1 MKKKVLKKILVF
13 IIPIFLILLTMYLK
27 LGTIDGNYILISD
40 MEAQYNSLLQYFK
53 NILNGTESLFY
64 SFHKG
69 LGGEMFTTFTYY
81 LASPLNFL
89 VIFFDN
95 THIPDCAF
103 LIILIKIGLSGLTMN
118 FFLDYKYNKNYNLN
132 FVISLCY
139 ALMSYTVNYYF
150 NIMWLD
156 SVYMLPLVTMGLDML
171 INHNKNTLYL
181 IALSYM
187 IICNYYMAYMVCI
200 FCVMYLIYQF
210 IINRNFDKKIIVKF
224 ILFSILAALIA
235 SFILIPTIIKIKS
248 FASTQGNLNITYNYL
263 YNTFKDMIQN
273 MIIGGHNCSNV
284 TNEYGIYMFTSNI
297 CVILLLIYF
306 FNQKVEKRNKIAL
319 FIILLIFMLS
329 FYLLPLKYI
338 WHGFSLPS
346 FYNNRNSF
354 IFNFIILI
362 ICIPS
367 YYKCDR
373 IEKRYCFIIS
383 IFYLALTILN
393 IIILGK
399 TMLMNLFITYI
410 FVIIYMILLFTIKNY
425 RIYKFQ
431 YILWIFIILELFINL
446 YLSFVTKTVVSYTY
460 SDYIN
465 NICPIMIS
473 SSLDYRSE
481 NLMHKNGIDGL
492 TCGYNSTTTFLSTLT
507 NDDLK
512 NLNKFGYY
520 AGGKVQY
527 NLGANTL
534 LIDSILGTKYYLLSE
549 GSKINYLKN
558 TNNCQNVGIYNKNSN
573 DINNEEYCLYENS
586 NSLGISYIVKNID
599 FDDTN
604 NVFENQTELIKN
616 MTGINKE
623 YLYKLDYIYRENKFY
638 INNNK
643 ERFYIYIYADINVD
657 DKIAIYADGKQIY
670 TSEDSS
676 SLTLNNGVLEV
687 YSNNDITT
695 LKIKVNDNSDTI
707 SKIMVYG
714 IDNKVENEAYNIL
727 KNNTVNITNISTD
740 YMLETVDAKEEGY
753 LLFTIPYDK
762 NIDIYIDGEKNKSL
776 KAYNYFL
783 STKISEGKHIVKIK
797 YNHRSYYKYSCI
809 SLLFIIISIICV
821 KKCKNI

>member
-1 MKKKVLKKILVF
+1 
-13 IIPIFLILLTMYLK
+13 
-27 LGTIDGNYILISD
+27 
-40 MEAQYNSLLQYFK
+40 
-53 NILNGTESLFY
+53 
-64 SFHKG
+64 
-69 LGGEMFTTFTYY
+69 
-81 LASPLNFL
+81 
-89 VIFFDN
+89 
-95 THIPDCAF
+95 
-103 LIILIKIGLSGLTMN
+103 
-118 FFLDYKYNKNYNLN
+118 
-132 FVISLCY
+132 
-139 ALMSYTVNYYF
+139 
-150 NIMWLD
+150 
-156 SVYMLPLVTMGLDML
+156 
-171 INHNKNTLYL
+171 
-181 IALSYM
+181 
-187 IICNYYMAYMVCI
+187 
-200 FCVMYLIYQF
+200 
-210 IINRNFDKKIIVKF
+210 
-224 ILFSILAALIA
+224 
-235 SFILIPTIIKIKS
+235 
-248 FASTQGNLNITYNYL
+248 
-263 YNTFKDMIQN
+263 
-273 MIIGGHNCSNV
+273 
-284 TNEYGIYMFTSNI
+284 
-297 CVILLLIYF
+297 
-306 FNQKVEKRNKIAL
+306 
-319 FIILLIFMLS
+319 
-329 FYLLPLKYI
+329 
-338 WHGFSLPS
+338 
-346 FYNNRNSF
+346 
-354 IFNFIILI
+354 
-362 ICIPS
+362 
-367 YYKCDR
+367 
-373 IEKRYCFIIS
+373 
-383 IFYLALTILN
+383 
-393 IIILGK
+393 
-399 TMLMNLFITYI
+399 MLMNLFITYI

-465 NICPIMIS
+465 NICPIMTS

-534 LIDSILGTKYYLLSE
+534 LMDSILGTKYYLLSE

-599 FDDTN
+599 FEDTN
-604 NVFENQTELIKN
+604 NVFENQNELIKN

-643 ERFYIYIYADINVD
+643 ERFYIYIYANINVD

-676 SLTLNNGVLEV
+676 SLTLNNGALEV

-695 LKIKVNDNSDTI
+695 LEIKVNDNSDTI

-714 IDNKVENEAYNIL
+714 IDDKVENEAYNIL

-740 YMLETVDAKEEGY
+740 YMLATVDAKEEGY

-809 SLLFIIISIICV
+809 MR
-821 KKCKNI
+821 KKM

>member
-1 MKKKVLKKILVF
+1 MKKNIFRKILIF
-13 IIPIFLILLTMYLK
+13 IIPISLIILTMYLK
-27 LGTIDGNYILISD
+27 FGTIDGNYILISD

-53 NILNGTESLFY
+53 NVLNGIESLFY

-81 LASPLNFL
+81 LASPLNLL
-89 VIFFDN
+89 VVFFDN
-95 THIPDCAF
+95 AHIPDCAM
-103 LIILIKIGLSGLTMN
+103 LIILIKIGLSGLTMSY
-118 FFLDYKYNKNYNLN
+118 FLDYKYNKNYNLN

-200 FCVMYLIYQF
+200 FCIMYLVYQF
-210 IINRNFDKKIIVKF
+210 VVNKDFDKKVLFKF
-224 ILFSILAALIA
+224 VLFSALAALIA
-235 SFILIPTIIKIKS
+235 SFILIPTIVKIKS

-329 FYLLPLKYI
+329 FYLLPIKYI
-338 WHGFSLPS
+338 WHGFSLPA

-367 YYKCDR
+367 YYKCDK
-373 IEKRYCFIIS
+373 IEKKYCLVIS
-383 IFYLALTILN
+383 IFYLILTILN
-393 IIILGK
+393 IIIFKK
-399 TMLMNLFITYI
+399 TMLSNLFINGL
-410 FVIIYMILLFTIKNY
+410 FVIVYMILLFAIKNY
-425 RIYKFQ
+425 KIYKFE
-431 YILWIFIILELFINL
+431 YILCTFIFLELFVNL
-446 YLSFVTKTVVSYTY
+446 YLSFVTKTVISYTY
-460 SDYIN
+460 KEYVQ
-465 NICPIMIS
+465 NICPVITS
-473 SSLDYRSE
+473 NSLNYRSE
-481 NLMHKNGIDGL
+481 NLLHKNGIDGL

-507 NDDLK
+507 NDDLEF
-512 NLNKFGYY
+512 LNEFGYY
-520 AGGKVQY
+520 AGGKIQY
-527 NLGANTL
+527 NFGANTL
-534 LIDSILGTKYYLLSE
+534 LMDSLLGTKYYYLNE
-549 GSKINYLKN
+549 GSKSNYLIN
-558 TNNCQNVGIYNKNSN
+558 TNNCQNIGMYNKSSN
-573 DINNEEYCLYENS
+573 ERNNEEYCLYENT

-599 FDDTN
+599 FEDTN
-604 NVFENQTELIKN
+604 NVFENQNELIQN

-623 YLYKLDYIYRENKFY
+623 YLYKLDYNYSDNKFY
-638 INNNK
+638 VKNNK
-643 ERFYIYIYADINVD
+643 EKFYIYIYSDINVLD
-657 DKIAIYADGKQIY
+657 AVTIYADDKEIY
-670 TSEDSS
+670 TSDDSN
-676 SLTLNNGVLEV
+676 SLTLNNGILEV

-695 LKIKVNDNSDTI
+695 LEIKINNNKSDI
-707 SKIMVYG
+707 NKIMVYG
-714 IDNKVENEAYNIL
+714 INSELEREVYDTLKSNI
-727 KNNTVNITNISTD
+727 VNITNIQRD
-740 YMLETVDAKEEGY
+740 YMLANVDAKEEGY
-753 LLFTIPYDK
+753 LLFAIPYDK
-762 NIDIYIDGEKNKSL
+762 DIDIYIDGKKSESQ
-776 KAYNYFL
+776 KAYDYLL